1 MRIMILFQTYYD
13 DERKVFDELFEEI
26 YSVLSL
32 IDVLKLNVKLG
43 L

>member
-1 MRIMILFQTYYD
+1 MVKSGQKTDMKT
-13 DERKVFDELFEEI
+13 FDVLFEEI

-32 IDVLKLNVKLG
+32 VDELKLNVKTG